1 MNTDDSERRLKAI
14 FNELK
19 AEDLRRTPPFDDIAR
34 ASRSAA
40 SSSHVVFPRFRLA
53 LGTTAVALLIAGV
66 ALSAIRLHKHSVEK
80 EIQQW
85 QAVSEWQAPTDALL
99 NAQDAPR

>member
-1 MNTDDSERRLKAI
+1 
-14 FNELK
+14 
-19 AEDLRRTPPFDDIAR
+19 
-34 ASRSAA
+34 
-40 SSSHVVFPRFRLA
+40 LA